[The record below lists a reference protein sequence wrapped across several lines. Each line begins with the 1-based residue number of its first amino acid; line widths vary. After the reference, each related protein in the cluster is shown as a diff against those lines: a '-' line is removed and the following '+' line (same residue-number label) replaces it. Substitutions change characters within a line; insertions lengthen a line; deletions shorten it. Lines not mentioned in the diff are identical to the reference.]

1 MENDKLYPKLS
12 EKGEKEA
19 EAILQE
25 FKEKMTEV
33 AKDALSE
40 FYISLSGYIES
51 DSWHNFR
58 NELLDGLKG
67 YKNAKIQ
74 ERHNFVKI
82 RKQIFEE
89 NKKEIIKDINQDLL
103 DEITSLKKSIEF
115 LNECRRY

>member
-1 MENDKLYPKLS
+1 MENDKLYPSLS
-12 EKGEKEA
+12 EEGEKEA
-19 EAILQE
+19 ETILQE
-25 FKEKMTEV
+25 FKEKLTDA

-74 ERHNFVKI
+74 ERYNFVKI

-89 NKKEIIKDINQDLL
+89 NREEIIKDLNQDLL
-103 DEITSLKKSIEF
+103 DEIKSLKNTIKII
-115 LNECRRY
+115 NEY

>member
-12 EKGEKEA
+12 KEAEKEA

-25 FKEKMTEV
+25 FKEKMANA

-40 FYISLSGYIES
+40 LYTSLSGYIES
-51 DSWHNFR
+51 DSWQNFR

-67 YKNAKIQ
+67 YKNVKIQ
-74 ERHNFVKI
+74 ERYDFVEV

-89 NKKEIIKDINQDLL
+89 NREEIIEDLNKDLI
-103 DEITSLKKSIEF
+103 EEVKSLKNTIKLME
-115 LNECRRY
+115 EWRR